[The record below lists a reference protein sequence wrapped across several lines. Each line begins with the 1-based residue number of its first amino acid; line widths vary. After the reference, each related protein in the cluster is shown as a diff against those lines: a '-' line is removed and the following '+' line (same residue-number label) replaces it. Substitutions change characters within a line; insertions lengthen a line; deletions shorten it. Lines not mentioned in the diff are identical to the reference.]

1 MDEELDRLL
10 QRTFEQWNI
19 AERRI
24 KKAEQVRGN
33 GVVTSAI
40 YEQRFAGPEIV
51 DALTLALERD
61 VADNSLHGESV
72 RRYVDDAFEDCVK
85 AKNDAIDAVLDFVT
99 IWFHEIETGPG
110 SEGVTKYFQDLNEQT
125 SKIAGI
131 QDLIAGSRGDRNGNR
146 DDLCDQIERSGDD
159 DILTLFSKMR
169 ASKDRVE
176 AQVRRERAN
185 QSNSPDLRSPWSG
198 RNSSGNP
205 LVARLTHSSSARRR
219 CLGPGR

>member
-33 GVVTSAI
+33 EVVTSAI
-40 YEQRFAGPEIV
+40 FELRYAGRKIV
-51 DALTLALERD
+51 DALTLALESD
-61 VADNSLHGESV
+61 VADNSLHRESI
-72 RRYVDDAFEDCVK
+72 RRYLDDAFEDCVK

-99 IWFHEIETGPG
+99 IWFHEIETELGL
-110 SEGVTKYFQDLNEQT
+110 EGVTKYFPDFIEQT
-125 SKIAGI
+125 SKIADI
-131 QDLIAGSRGDRNGNR
+131 QDLIAELRGDRHGSR
-146 DDLCDQIERSGDD
+146 DDLYDQIERSGYD

-176 AQVRRERAN
+176 AQIRRERRTNRTLLICA
-185 QSNSPDLRSPWSG
+185 
-198 RNSSGNP
+198 
-205 LVARLTHSSSARRR
+205 V
-219 CLGPGR
+219 LGAVFGAGGILAVILS